1 MRSLEEEGGDSR
13 AAMLQP
19 GVSLLPVISYHG
31 EDSSALTILLLQ
43 LIVVKILRLFFT
55 REVSKIPVT
64 SAPCEPSLKL
74 CVPCVFLR
82 LADGRQAK
90 TLKRGEITF
99 GMCFYSNGTAR
110 SKVTA
115 CSPL

>member
-1 MRSLEEEGGDSR
+1 M
-13 AAMLQP
+13 

-43 LIVVKILRLFFT
+43 HAVAKTLCLFFT
-55 REVSKIPVT
+55 REVSKTPIT

-74 CVPCVFLR
+74 GVPHVFLR
-82 LADGRQAK
+82 LGDGKQTK
-90 TLKRGEITF
+90 ILKWGKSTV